1 MSARTRISS
10 GEKEELPLRLAAE
23 YLIEECRMVL
33 PGIQALFGFQLIAV
47 FNEGF
52 ARKLPVLEQR
62 LHLVSIGLV
71 AIAIALIMTPAAFH
85 RQTGPRDVSDTL
97 IRLSTRLLLWSMFPL
112 ALGISIE
119 FYIVSRIVLGSA
131 LVAIPAVLLFGIF
144 MTLWFVLPRKK
155 ALQRLIAGTRS

>member
-1 MSARTRISS
+1 MPAHPQVRSAET
-10 GEKEELPLRLAAE
+10 ETLPLHRAVE

-33 PGIQALFGFQLIAV
+33 PGIQTLFGFQLIAV
-47 FNEGF
+47 FNDGF

-62 LHLVSIGLV
+62 LHLISVGLV

-112 ALGISIE
+112 AIGISIE
-119 FYIVSRIVLGSA
+119 FYIVSRVVLGSV
-131 LVAIPAVLLFGIF
+131 LVAIPAVILFGIF
-144 MTLWFVLPRKK
+144 MTLWFVLPRKR
-155 ALQRLIAGTRS
+155 ALQRLIVGTRG